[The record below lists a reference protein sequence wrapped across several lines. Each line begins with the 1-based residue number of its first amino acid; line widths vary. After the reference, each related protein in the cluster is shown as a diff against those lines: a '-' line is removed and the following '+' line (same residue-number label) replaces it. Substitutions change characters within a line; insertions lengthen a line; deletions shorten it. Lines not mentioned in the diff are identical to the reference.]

1 VAAAG
6 ELRVAD
12 RIDAAVD
19 AVEAAAGRAVLN
31 GSCTEAK
38 LAQLAEAHHAVLS
51 RRDRRDLHVERK
63 VNTKATTLVA
73 DVLSLVLHRY
83 GSVPRLR

>member
-1 VAAAG
+1 M
-6 ELRVAD
+6 AD

-19 AVEAAAGRAVLN
+19 AVEAAAGGAVLN

-38 LAQLAEAHHAVLS
+38 LAQLAEGYHAVLS
-51 RRDRRDLHVERK
+51 RRDRRDLDIERK
-63 VNTKATTLVA
+63 VNTKATTFVD

-83 GSVPRLR
+83 GSVSGRR